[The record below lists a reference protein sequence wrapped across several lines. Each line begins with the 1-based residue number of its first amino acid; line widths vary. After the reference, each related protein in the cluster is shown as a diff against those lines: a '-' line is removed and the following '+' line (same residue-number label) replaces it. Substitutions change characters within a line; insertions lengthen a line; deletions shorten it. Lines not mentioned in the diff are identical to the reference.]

1 MPLIT
6 WNPTFSV
13 GIAEVDEQHKKL
25 IDIINRLFDAM
36 KKGKGKLVLVPV
48 VRELVDYTV
57 YHFGTEE
64 SLFREYGYPESE
76 EHKREHDEFT
86 RRTIDFLEDSNRGQ
100 KMITVDVLDY
110 LTEWLRHHILEQD
123 KKFGPFLR
131 SKGVS

>member
-6 WNPTFSV
+6 WNPTFAV

-36 KKGKGKLVLVPV
+36 KKGKGKFVLVPV

-64 SLFREYGYPESE
+64 SLFREYGYPEYE

-86 RRTIDFLEDSNRGQ
+86 QRAIDFLEDSHRGQ
-100 KMITVDVLDY
+100 RLITVDVLDY